1 MHIGSADQKWPRLNN
16 RNAAWFCSKALRAK
30 LLLRRP
36 CRGCQTRR
44 HLRTYYQ
51 RVTSNRGLIPS
62 CRRHGKIFA
71 MLEVNHLPLPSPA
84 TWRPTCPLHSEVLA
98 IFHGAILLQSAHQ
111 NVYPNHPREAS
122 AKDRTLRF
130 AEVGKG
136 PRLCGWRI
144 MLGTRAFLIPS
155 RGVALYL
162 SSRVAYE

>member
-1 MHIGSADQKWPRLNN
+1 
-16 RNAAWFCSKALRAK
+16 
-30 LLLRRP
+30 
-36 CRGCQTRR
+36 
-44 HLRTYYQ
+44 
-51 RVTSNRGLIPS
+51 
-62 CRRHGKIFA
+62 

-136 PRLCGWRI
+136 PSTLWVEDNAGDEG
-144 MLGTRAFLIPS
+144 LLDP
-155 RGVALYL
+155 L
-162 SSRVAYE
+162 